1 MSTTPT
7 RGCASPQPKRKS
19 AASGAR
25 PSDDAVSAALGQRIK
40 ALRARSGLTLEQLS
54 QQSGVS
60 RAMLSTIER
69 GEKSPTLPIIVRIA
83 GGFGISLSSLLGAE
97 PDPSS
102 VAVIR
107 AAQRLAFRDPET
119 GFERWVLS
127 PAHID
132 NGLEFVLHR
141 LPPGSSTGLLPAY
154 AAPTEK
160 YLAVGSGTLT
170 VVVDEQPHVLNAGD
184 AMYFEVRAPYRLANE
199 NTRTACTYYM
209 VIARKR

>member
-7 RGCASPQPKRKS
+7 HSCDSLQPNRESATASE
-19 AASGAR
+19 R
-25 PSDDAVSAALGQRIK
+25 PSDEAISAALGQRIK

-107 AAQRLAFRDPET
+107 ASQRLAFRDPET

-154 AAPTEK
+154 AVPTEK
-160 YLAVGSGTLT
+160 YLAVSTGTLN

-184 AMYFEVRAPYRLANE
+184 AMYFEVRTPYRLVNE
-199 NTRTACTYYM
+199 DTRMACTYYM

>member
-1 MSTTPT
+1 MPVKLVQEGVLRVK
-7 RGCASPQPKRKS
+7 RGPADFVE
-19 AASGAR
+19 R

-40 ALRARSGLTLEQLS
+40 ALRARLGLTLAQLS

-83 GGFGISLSSLLGAE
+83 GGFGMSLSNLLGAE

-107 AAQRLAFRDPET
+107 AAQRLAYRDPET

-132 NGLEFVLHR
+132 NGLEFVMHR
-141 LPPGSSTGLLPAY
+141 LPPGRSTGVLPAY
-154 AAPTEK
+154 PAPTEK
-160 YLAVGSGTLT
+160 YLTVGTGTLT
-170 VVVDEQPHVLNAGD
+170 VVVDEQSHRLNAGD
-184 AMYFEVRAPYRLANE
+184 AMYFEVKAPYRFVNE
-199 NTRTACTYYM
+199 DASADCTYYM